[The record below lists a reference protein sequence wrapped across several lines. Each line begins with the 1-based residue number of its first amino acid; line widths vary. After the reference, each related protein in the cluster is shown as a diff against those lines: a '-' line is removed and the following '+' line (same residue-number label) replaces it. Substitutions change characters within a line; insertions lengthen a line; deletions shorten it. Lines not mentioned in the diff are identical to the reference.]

1 MKKTLIAAALMVC
14 AGSAFAD
21 PTAVLQV
28 QGKLTNASCT
38 PELSN
43 GGVVDYGYIHLS
55 TLSSTD
61 TNQLQ
66 STNID
71 LIINCTAQTKVAWS
85 TMDDHAGTIPSPGLA
100 VRARDGSTQTLV
112 NDTYWLFGL
121 GTTTNNVKIG
131 NYTIDAGYK
140 DNAPAS
146 IIADG
151 NEVITIYRNSD
162 WANSSSWKTTSS
174 LRSDGYTYM
183 SIANPGT
190 LEPIAFSSVT
200 VPLIIRTSI
209 ADTSTLAITD
219 DTPID
224 GQATITLQYL

>member
-55 TLSSTD
+55 ALSSTD

-66 STNID
+66 NTNID

-85 TMDDHAGTIPSPGLA
+85 TMDDRAGTIPSPGLA
-100 VRARDGSTQTLV
+100 VRTKAGSTGTEV
-112 NDTYWLFGL
+112 GSTYWLFGL

-131 NYTIDAGYK
+131 NYIIDAGFK

-162 WANSSSWKTTSS
+162 WGDSSWSLTSS
-174 LRSDGYTYM
+174 LRSDGYTHM

-200 VPLIIRTSI
+200 IPLIIRTSI